1 MNEPVLGWKGSRS
14 RRTIATLTWAG
25 LTVVAGL
32 MWYGRLYGTMRGAAT
47 EPIALLLSA
56 YASFSS
62 IFAWMLFAPN
72 RRSAEESPALFLG
85 GGITLLPP
93 CIISFCI
100 MPPDSPLRGWLTL
113 GVFVLIVIAVMSPVP
128 EEFFAVPRDRS
139 TYLQPISDAMFSRLN
154 VADLPSGFS
163 ALQANEFPAQRTSVN
178 YAPVKDP
185 VEWRGEAR
193 DPWQDPFR
201 GTGIQPVRPGSA
213 KPLRSHSSNRIVD
226 RPAPPRDVAAV
237 PAKSDTRPALATE
250 VAKTASRP
258 SVMPQRPAAAFGF
271 RTPLADA
278 SIPEVD
284 TPSGSTVAN
293 DETGLNYE
301 RTRDEFGGQMIEGTS
316 RIVFAEGQKRAN
328 LHIPF
333 SPPLPGIPNV
343 ECEAVGNESLR
354 LKVPV
359 RQSYG
364 IRIEARRSDA
374 SHPLETEIGFAAIYT
389 PESRAS

>member
-25 LTVVAGL
+25 LTVVAAL
-32 MWYGRLYGTMRGAAT
+32 MWYGRLYGTMRGSAT

-62 IFAWMLFAPN
+62 IFAWMLFAPD
-72 RRSAEESPALFLG
+72 RRSAEESSVLFLG

-139 TYLQPISDAMFSRLN
+139 TYLQPISEAMFARLN
-154 VADLPSGFS
+154 VAEPPSGFDS
-163 ALQANEFPAQRTSVN
+163 LQTVDIHARNQTAID
-178 YAPVKDP
+178 APTKDAT
-185 VEWRGEAR
+185 EWRGEAR

-201 GTGIQPVRPGSA
+201 GTGIHPVRPGTA
-213 KPLRSHSSNRIVD
+213 KSRSSQSDRRVVD
-226 RPAPPRDVAAV
+226 RPAPKQDASTVTARPEA
-237 PAKSDTRPALATE
+237 RPAVVTE
-250 VAKTASRP
+250 VAKTDSRP
-258 SVMPQRPAAAFGF
+258 TVVLQRPAAAFGF
-271 RTPLADA
+271 RTPPVDAPFSEADM
-278 SIPEVD
+278 
-284 TPSGSTVAN
+284 SGSPAAAIN
-293 DETGLNYE
+293 ENKLDYE
-301 RTRDEFGGQMIEGTS
+301 RTRDEFGGEMIEGTMK
-316 RIVFAEGQKRAN
+316 IVFAEGQKRAN

-333 SPPLPGIPNV
+333 SPPLPGIPEV

-374 SHPLETEIGFAAIYT
+374 SQPLETEIGFAAVYS
-389 PESRAS
+389 PESRTS